1 MLDEVQEWWA
11 KWPDANIGLV
21 TGKVT
26 NLVVIDVDNADGIK
40 TMQEMGNGL
49 KPYTRSPNGYH
60 FWFDFHEGLSNK
72 AALMPGIDVRTDGG
86 YIMAPPGK
94 NTNGG
99 KYSLYPGG
107 DKYEAIPFALY
118 SILKDNSTNALKL
131 DINIANDVP
140 TDSAGK
146 TTNNHNNH
154 KQPQIF
160 IKGTRDD
167 DIFRLAN
174 HLIRGGMDV
183 PTTYNYLKFCAT
195 NCNPPFPEKE
205 LSIKIES
212 AIKRAKTK
220 ERNLSAEVREGT
232 LTTTGHFL
240 TTDCHK
246 DLTLTTSDHKK
257 AANMALLRLVKDG
270 ILEKFGGKRGSY
282 RLIDQEDD
290 EELCFS
296 TETPDEFRIK
306 LPLQLNDMC
315 KLYAGNIIMIGG
327 SKGAGKTAY
336 MLNIA
341 IMNQHTDDVVYFNS
355 EMGKDEWDGRLSE
368 FGFQKPEDQ
377 KFKCYIRHRDFHDKI
392 DGTKKIYIIDFLE
405 IHDNFYEI
413 AKMLRQVHEKLGDGV
428 CVVGVQKKKGA
439 EMAYGGSFST
449 EKARLYLT
457 LDYMDEMKASRLTI
471 YDAKTPRI
479 RGGVRGMYRDIKI
492 IGGSR
497 LSPLTEW
504 VG

>member
-1 MLDEVQEWWA
+1 M
-11 KWPDANIGLV
+11 
-21 TGKVT
+21 
-26 NLVVIDVDNADGIK
+26 
-40 TMQEMGNGL
+40 
-49 KPYTRSPNGYH
+49 
-60 FWFDFHEGLSNK
+60 
-72 AALMPGIDVRTDGG
+72 
-86 YIMAPPGK
+86 
-94 NTNGG
+94 
-99 KYSLYPGG
+99 
-107 DKYEAIPFALY
+107 
-118 SILKDNSTNALKL
+118 
-131 DINIANDVP
+131 P
-140 TDSAGK
+140 TDSADK

-220 ERNLSAEVREGT
+220 ERNLSAEVREWT